1 MQNEYVGED
10 VLKKT
15 TLKILGLIGGSAA
28 IRFIQIKAPVL
39 EIAADASS
47 RDSVIPKATMQEP
60 CDKVTN
66 VATMPADNLSDAME
80 FSCSDDG
87 SQFSGGTSN
96 TEVPL
101 QAQMGT
107 SFVPFSGSGRSLVE
121 LVKTAQTESRCAGGS
136 LPAMSF
142 TSTGSPSSSKPCA
155 RQTLVI
161 SPDFGPL
168 RSPSDVGGLPD
179 EFFEVTVDD
188 VRKRYSELKKAR
200 IQLEEAPLLTSEMR
214 ERQKHERLKR
224 YSQVAVRV
232 NFPDRF
238 VLQGF
243 FRPQETDTAPPR
255 QLMIDTSQT
264 LYEVRNCWTQCTFLG
279 M

>member
-1 MQNEYVGED
+1 
-10 VLKKT
+10 
-15 TLKILGLIGGSAA
+15 
-28 IRFIQIKAPVL
+28 
-39 EIAADASS
+39 
-47 RDSVIPKATMQEP
+47 MQEP

-243 FRPQETDTAPPR
+243 FRPQETVRDLQEFVETHLEEPGLPFYLYTAPPR